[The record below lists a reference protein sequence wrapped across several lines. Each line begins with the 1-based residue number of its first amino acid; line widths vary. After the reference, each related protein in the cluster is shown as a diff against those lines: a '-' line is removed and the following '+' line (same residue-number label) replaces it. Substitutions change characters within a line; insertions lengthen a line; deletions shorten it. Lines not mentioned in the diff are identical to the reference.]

1 MLNALGV
8 RAQVLPGGRMR
19 IDASRIETHDAPYE
33 LVKKMRA
40 SFCIAG
46 PLLARL
52 GRTRVPLPGGCDIG
66 TRAVDYHIKGM
77 EALGAEVRI
86 EHGYVEA
93 RASRLKGANIMLD
106 SPSVGATCHII
117 TMACLAEGKTVIRN
131 AAEEPEVIDLAMF
144 LNSMGAVVR
153 GGGTG
158 TVEVEG
164 VKELHGTT
172 HRVIPDRMEAGTFLV
187 AAAASQGDVLVTDCV
202 PEHVTAVVMKLR
214 EAGVDVEEG
223 RDWVHV
229 RSSGRPRGIAV
240 RTLPHPGFPT
250 DMQQPFTA
258 MLSVASGPS
267 VVTEPVYERRFKH
280 VDELRQMGADIRQE
294 GQSAIINGVE
304 QLTGARVV
312 ASDLRAG
319 AALIIAGLVARGT
332 TEVTAVEHIAR
343 GYDDITGKF
352 SKLGATISFV
362 DDGEESVDARTSR

>member
-1 MLNALGV
+1 MKKICVTGGQPLRGTVCTMGSKNGSLALLPAAILGSGEVLLENCPYIGDIYTMEQLLNALGV

-223 RDWVHV
+223 RDWCTCAPAA
-229 RSSGRPRGIAV
+229 GPA
-240 RTLPHPGFPT
+240 
-250 DMQQPFTA
+250 
-258 MLSVASGPS
+258 AS
-267 VVTEPVYERRFKH
+267 R
-280 VDELRQMGADIRQE
+280 
-294 GQSAIINGVE
+294 
-304 QLTGARVV
+304 
-312 ASDLRAG
+312 
-319 AALIIAGLVARGT
+319 
-332 TEVTAVEHIAR
+332 
-343 GYDDITGKF
+343 
-352 SKLGATISFV
+352 
-362 DDGEESVDARTSR
+362 